1 MNNSND
7 IMTELYKK
15 YYISLVNIC
24 NSKGLDRTDS
34 EEVVSEAYYRFWQ
47 NIDKLKDLHPLQQR
61 AWLYSATDNI
71 FHEKLRSNIPRTDE
85 DIEDYQGPIIS
96 RNDDITK
103 VIEDEAF
110 EFLIESLEKKLTD
123 SEKTALH
130 VLLDVDSGMSYKE
143 ISEKR
148 NITISTLTSMT
159 TRFRQHVL
167 SIINEVIYKI

>member
-1 MNNSND
+1 MKNSNQ
-7 IMTELYKK
+7 IMTELHKK

-24 NSKGLDRTDS
+24 NSRGFNRADS
-34 EEVVSEAYYRFWQ
+34 EDIVSEAYYRFWC
-47 NIDKLKDLHPLQQR
+47 NFDKLKDLHPLQQR

-110 EFLIESLEKKLTD
+110 DLLITSLEKKLTD
-123 SEKTALH
+123 SEKTAFH

-148 NITISTLTSMT
+148 NIKISTLTSMT
-159 TRFRQHVL
+159 TRFRKHIL
-167 SIINEVIYKI
+167 SIINEIIYKM